1 MAIRAVVFDIGGI
14 LEITPDTGLFTNWEK
29 QLSLQPGELGER
41 FSRGPWEDGALREYT
56 DEELLKSLAE
66 CTGMTETQVEAFWSD
81 FWVWYLGTPNDE
93 LIAYFRDLRPRYQTA
108 LLSNSFAG
116 ARVREQELYQFA
128 ELTDLIIYS
137 HEVGVAKP
145 ERRIY
150 ELTCERLG
158 VQPGEMIFLDD
169 APLNVTAAREFGI
182 HAVLFQ
188 NNAQAIAEIQT
199 LLASA

>member
-29 QLSLQPGELGER
+29 QLSLQPGELSKR
-41 FSRGPWEDGALREYT
+41 FDRGPWEDGALREYT
-56 DEELLKSLAE
+56 DEELQKSLIE
-66 CTGMTETQVEAFWSD
+66 HVGMTEAQADAFWSD

-116 ARVREQELYQFA
+116 ARAREQELYHFA

-158 VQPGEMIFLDD
+158 AQPGEMIFLDD

-188 NNAQAIAEIQT
+188 NNEQAIAEIQA